1 MANKVIV
8 PDIGDFEHVEII
20 EILVK
25 SGDKIKKN
33 DSIVTLESDKSSVEV
48 PSTTEGMVENI
59 NVKIGDKV
67 SKGDVL
73 ISLSGGTVK
82 AEDEKIKSSKD
93 KLPVDTEKIIQQLLD
108 ERSEAMGFE
117 NISKNKL
124 VSIKLISYDDC
135 MDKFSQSLACD
146 LSELR
151 QIIDFLDCIEYKG
164 MNYAEINEFKG
175 LLSIKFRNLFN
186 NSFKVYGVVLFS
198 LYFELCSCGKYDM
211 RGGYFFMSL
220 IKSYTVFRVKKYLSY
235 FLNKPV

>member
-1 MANKVIV
+1 MLLLLLVFHNYQINEFFLNYKS
-8 PDIGDFEHVEII
+8 PDKEII
-20 EILVK
+20 NQYIAYLISHYTYLSKEWCEAVDESMNVEFFENNKMLLLNSSIL
-25 SGDKIKKN
+25 SSSNQMKIK
-33 DSIVTLESDKSSVEV
+33 DRSYEYEYTLFYGLSIRE
-48 PSTTEGMVENI
+48 
-59 NVKIGDKV
+59 
-67 SKGDVL
+67 
-73 ISLSGGTVK
+73 
-82 AEDEKIKSSKD
+82 
-93 KLPVDTEKIIQQLLD
+93 
-108 ERSEAMGFE
+108 
-117 NISKNKL
+117 KNKL